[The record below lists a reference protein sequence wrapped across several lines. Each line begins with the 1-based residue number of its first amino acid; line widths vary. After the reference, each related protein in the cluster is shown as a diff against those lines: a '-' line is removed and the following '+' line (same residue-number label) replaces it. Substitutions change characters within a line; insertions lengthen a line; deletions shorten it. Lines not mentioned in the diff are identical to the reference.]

1 MTRSATLSALLAGS
15 LALVACSSLGC
26 AAQSGRHAAD
36 SGAGTPDGPVL
47 EVTARSLNV
56 RAQPSTSGA
65 VIGSLKKG
73 TRLRAPAPER
83 DGWLYV
89 QGTDGLTG
97 YVSSAYV
104 RPVAAEP
111 AAAAKGPPARAP
123 QPGTPLA
130 RIELG
135 MREPHVLKILGEPTT
150 RESYVTGKT
159 WIPYYYGS
167 DTSRM
172 DFKYKGVGRVVF
184 GRNRWSGVTKVIR
197 IDADPSEDGY

>member
-1 MTRSATLSALLAGS
+1 M
-15 LALVACSSLGC
+15 VAP
-26 AAQSGRHAAD
+26 
-36 SGAGTPDGPVL
+36 GAPVF

-65 VIGSLKKG
+65 VIGSLKQG

-89 QGTDGLTG
+89 QGTDGLAG

-111 AAAAKGPPARAP
+111 AVDAKEPPARAP

-135 MREPHVLKILGEPTT
+135 MREHHVLNILGEPTS
-150 RESYVTGKT
+150 REGYVTGKS

-167 DTSRM
+167 DTSRL

-184 GRNRWSGVTKVIR
+184 GRNRWSGTTKVIR
-197 IDADPSEDGY
+197 VDVDPSEDGY